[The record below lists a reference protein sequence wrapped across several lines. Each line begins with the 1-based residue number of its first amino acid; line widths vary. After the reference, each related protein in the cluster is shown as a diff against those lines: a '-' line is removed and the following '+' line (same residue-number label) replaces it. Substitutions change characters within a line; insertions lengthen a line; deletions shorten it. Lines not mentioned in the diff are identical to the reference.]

1 MNNIPLL
8 QHLTTHLC
16 MKRQIAQAHRE
27 NTMMRMMTSSSLT
40 MAPESRTGVVVQL
53 VRTVLV
59 FPAGD
64 I

>member
-1 MNNIPLL
+1 
-8 QHLTTHLC
+8 